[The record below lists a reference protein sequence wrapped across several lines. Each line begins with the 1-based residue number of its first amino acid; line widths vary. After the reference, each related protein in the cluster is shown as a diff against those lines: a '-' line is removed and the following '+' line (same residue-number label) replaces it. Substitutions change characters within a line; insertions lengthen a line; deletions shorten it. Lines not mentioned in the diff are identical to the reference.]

1 MAFCP
6 ECGSTNQG
14 AGKFCTSCGWQ
25 LTGSSKLEIKLDP
38 PPVAFSAAGANSVN
52 NFSQSEINELVWW
65 RGIQPQI
72 LVQQCRIVGG
82 SNDREIGALVA
93 QPYGVDY
100 TGNTRVS
107 IPWQSIESVEIIEYK
122 HARGQQR
129 SSFGF
134 GAIGVAFVA
143 ATAIANAINSKI
155 EIDHFIRVTTR
166 DKKVAEFF
174 VKGGT
179 DVKWGP
185 IDEVVQRLN
194 KYKELTAPKPGNSQ
208 LSVVEELS
216 KLNELRQS
224 GVLTDAEF
232 NAQKSRIL
240 GTA

>member
-6 ECGSTNQG
+6 ECGSTNHG
-14 AGKFCTSCGWQ
+14 GGKFCTSCGCQ
-25 LTGSSKLEIKLDP
+25 LTLSTKLEIKLDSKP
-38 PPVAFSAAGANSVN
+38 GAFSPAEANSVN
-52 NFSQSEINELVWW
+52 NFSQSEISELVWW
-65 RGIQPQI
+65 QGIQPQI

-93 QPYGVDY
+93 QPYGIDY

-107 IPWQSIESVEIIEYK
+107 ISWQTIESVEIIEYK
-122 HARGQQR
+122 HTRGQQR

-155 EIDHFIRVTTR
+155 EIDHFIRVATL

-194 KYKELTAPKPGNSQ
+194 KYKELTTSKPSTSKP
-208 LSVVEELS
+208 SVVEELS
-216 KLNELRQS
+216 MLNELRQS
-224 GVLTDAEF
+224 GVLTESEF
-232 NAQKSRIL
+232 NIQKSRIL

>member
-1 MAFCP
+1 MAFCS
-6 ECGSTNQG
+6 ECGRSNQG
-14 AGKFCTSCGWQ
+14 SGKFCTSCGFQ
-25 LTGSSKLEIKLDP
+25 LSGSSKLEIKLDSSSEM
-38 PPVAFSAAGANSVN
+38 VTSTGSKTSFNFQQDNSN
-52 NFSQSEINELVWW
+52 DLVWW

-93 QPYGVDY
+93 QPYGIDY
-100 TGNTRVS
+100 TGDTRVS
-107 IPWQSIESVEIIEYK
+107 IPWQTIDSVEIIEYK

-134 GAIGVAFVA
+134 GAIGVACVA

-155 EIDHFIRVTTR
+155 EIDHFIRVTTQ

-194 KYKELTAPKPGNSQ
+194 KYKELTTSKPSTSKP
-208 LSVVEELS
+208 SVVEELS
-216 KLNELRQS
+216 MLNELRRS
-224 GVLTDAEF
+224 GVLTESEF
-232 NAQKSRIL
+232 NIQKSRIL
-240 GTA
+240 GTN